1 MDEDETRM
9 LNDIVVDPDKLVE
22 AIVRHPHIV
31 LDTIREMS
39 DHYGDV
45 MTTIRDTPLGTPE
58 GIARVSALQGKAQA
72 LNLVIADL
80 VSRLT
85 EAANAAEP
93 KEETI

>member
-1 MDEDETRM
+1 MDESETPASG
-9 LNDIVVDPDKLVE
+9 DVVVDPDKLVE

-80 VSRLT
+80 VSRLN
-85 EAANAAEP
+85 EAANAADQKVE
-93 KEETI
+93 I